1 MGERKIGA
9 LDEVFAGAAVATGEV
24 DRPPVEVP
32 PAGKARVKSRSRR
45 WVWLAAAAAVVGSGL
60 LAAGFGVGQALTHPG
75 YYTDLPK
82 DGLIVSN
89 VNNTCTW
96 QSGDQSYGPC
106 R

>member
-1 MGERKIGA
+1 MGERKIGT
-9 LDEVFAGAAVATGEV
+9 LDEVFASRAVATSQV
-24 DRPPVEVP
+24 DRPQAEVP
-32 PAGKARVKSRSRR
+32 PAEQSRAKSRSRR
-45 WVWLAAAAAVVGSGL
+45 WVWLAAAAAVVGAGL